1 VKEQLLE
8 YLFKKSPVAL
18 SYHKAIF
25 DEDGVPYDCE
35 FLDVNNI
42 YESMIGLKDYE
53 VIGKRYNEI
62 FETGNVIGD
71 EWKKAFK
78 EAISKGKTVVID
90 VYNKVVSKWIRIT
103 IFILDKEHFA
113 CIFNDVSKE
122 YMKEKEIEG
131 IFKVNIDMLCVID
144 ENLNFLKVNKEF
156 EKVLGYTAEEFEG
169 KSFLSLVDK
178 EDLPKTVNEIR
189 NLNELE
195 PISGFVNR
203 MSSKVGGYRY
213 LEWFIQMNSQYI
225 YASARDVTEKIKQES
240 IFNKSLAKD
249 EEEEGLL
256 SIDFFNKRI
265 SEEIERADRYND
277 PLSMIMLTLD
287 NLKSHKL
294 DSLVKEE
301 LVKETAK
308 IANSVIRK
316 YDILVKI
323 DDEKFILLMPK
334 TNKSG
339 AIIVAEKIRKS
350 LNENVH
356 PIVGKF
362 MGSFGVSE
370 RIKAESLK
378 QWQERLIKLLI
389 SAQEQGEN
397 YIIAT
402 KFEEAIEIEMEKLKW
417 NNEWNSGNEE
427 IDMEHRELLVL
438 LNDLIKVAIIEMD
451 FEKSL
456 DKLDILIDKTVK
468 HFDKE
473 EEILIKIGYHDYD
486 KHCKIHKNLIGKVF
500 QLKQCYQNRE
510 LNPAAFF
517 SFIADDVIM
526 GHLISEDMQFFN
538 LFDKS

>member
-1 VKEQLLE
+1 MKEQLLE
-8 YLFKKSPVAL
+8 YLFRKSPVAL

-25 DEDGVPYDCE
+25 DKDGIPYDCE

-62 FETGNVIGD
+62 FKIGNVIGD

-78 EAISKGKTVVID
+78 EAIINKKTVVID
-90 VYNKVVSKWIRIT
+90 VYNKNVAKWIRIT
-103 IFILDKEHFA
+103 IFILDNEHFA

-189 NLNELE
+189 NLNELN

-203 MSSKVGGYRY
+203 ISSKIGGYRY
-213 LEWFIQMNSQYI
+213 LEWYIQMNYQYI
-225 YASARDVTEKIKQES
+225 YASARDVTEKIQQEIS
-240 IFNKSLAKD
+240 LNKASSKD
-249 EEEEGLL
+249 EEVGLL

-265 SEEIERADRYND
+265 AEEIERADRYND
-277 PLSMIMLTLD
+277 PLAMIMLTLD
-287 NLKSHKL
+287 NFKTHKL
-294 DSLVKEE
+294 DSSVKEE

-323 DDEKFILLMPK
+323 DDEKFVLLMPK

-339 AIIVAEKIRKS
+339 AIIVAEKIRKA
-350 LNENVH
+350 LNENMH
-356 PIVGKF
+356 PIIGKF
-362 MGSFGVSE
+362 MASFGVSE

-378 QWQERLIKLLI
+378 QWQERLNKLLI

-397 YIIAT
+397 SIIAT
-402 KFEEAIEIEMEKLKW
+402 KFEDENEIKAKRLQW

-427 IDMEHRELLVL
+427 VDREHKELLAL
-438 LNDLIKVAIIEMD
+438 LNDLINAAIMEMD

-456 DKLDILIDKTVK
+456 EKLDILIDKTIK
-468 HFDKE
+468 HFDEE
-473 EEILIKIGYHDYD
+473 EEILKNIGYKDYD
-486 KHCKIHKNLIGKVF
+486 KHSKIHKNLIGKVF
-500 QLKQCYQNRE
+500 QLKQCYENRE
-510 LNPAAFF
+510 LNPSAFF
-517 SFIADDVIM
+517 SFLADDVVI
-526 GHLISEDMQFFN
+526 GHLINEDMQFFN
-538 LFDKS
+538 LFSRS

>member
-1 VKEQLLE
+1 MKEQLLE

-25 DEDGVPYDCE
+25 DKDGFPYDCE

-42 YESMIGLKDYE
+42 YESMIGLNDYE

-62 FETGNVIGD
+62 FKIGNVIGD
-71 EWKKAFK
+71 EWKKAFQ

-90 VYNKVVSKWIRIT
+90 VYNKAVSKWIRIT
-103 IFILDKEHFA
+103 IFILDTEHFA

-169 KSFLSLVDK
+169 KNFLSLVDK
-178 EDLPKTVNEIR
+178 EDLPKTVNVIR

-203 MSSKVGGYRY
+203 ISSKVGGYRY
-213 LEWFIQMNSQYI
+213 LEWYIQMNCQYV
-225 YASARDVTEKIKQES
+225 YASARDVTEKINHDLNLNNASSK
-240 IFNKSLAKD
+240 

-265 SEEIERADRYND
+265 AEEIERADRYND
-277 PLSMIMLTLD
+277 PLAMIMLTLD
-287 NLKSHKL
+287 NFKTHKL
-294 DSLVKEE
+294 DSSVKEE

-339 AIIVAEKIRKS
+339 GIIVAEKIRKA
-350 LNENVH
+350 LNENIH
-356 PIVGKF
+356 PIIGKF
-362 MGSFGVSE
+362 MASFGVSE

-378 QWQERLIKLLI
+378 QWQERLNKLLI
-389 SAQEQGEN
+389 SAQEKGEN
-397 YIIAT
+397 FIIAA
-402 KFEEAIEIEMEKLKW
+402 KFEEANEIKAKELQW

-427 IDMEHRELLVL
+427 VDREHKELLYL
-438 LNDLIKVAIIEMD
+438 LNDLINVSIVEMD
-451 FEKSL
+451 FEMSI
-456 DKLDILIDKTVK
+456 DKLDILIEKIVK
-468 HFDKE
+468 HFDSE
-473 EEILIKIGYHDYD
+473 EQILKNLEYKGCD
-486 KHCKIHKNLIGKVF
+486 KHSKIHKNLIGKVF

-510 LNPAAFF
+510 LNPSAFF
-517 SFIADDVIM
+517 SFLADDVII
-526 GHLISEDMQFFN
+526 GHLINEDMQFFN
-538 LFDKS
+538 LFSKS

>member
-1 VKEQLLE
+1 MKEQLLE

-25 DEDGVPYDCE
+25 DKDGVPYDCE

-53 VIGKRYNEI
+53 VIRKRYNEI
-62 FETGNVIGD
+62 FKIGNVIGD
-71 EWKKAFK
+71 EWKKAFQ
-78 EAISKGKTVVID
+78 EAIINNKTVVID

-103 IFILDKEHFA
+103 IFILDTEHFA

-131 IFKVNIDMLCVID
+131 ILKVNIDMLCVID
-144 ENLNFLKVNKEF
+144 ENLNFLKVNREF

-169 KSFLSLVDK
+169 KSFLSLVHKD
-178 EDLPKTVNEIR
+178 DLSKTVNSIR

-203 MSSKVGGYRY
+203 MISKVGGHRY
-213 LEWFIQMNSQYI
+213 LEWYIQSNSQYI
-225 YASARDVTEKIKQES
+225 YASARDVTEKNTQDANL
-240 IFNKSLAKD
+240 NKLSSSKD
-249 EEEEGLL
+249 ENEGLL

-265 SEEIERADRYND
+265 AEEVERADRYND

-287 NLKSHKL
+287 NLKMHELEFS
-294 DSLVKEE
+294 VKEE
-301 LVKETAK
+301 VVKETAK
-308 IANSVIRK
+308 IANGVIRK

-339 AIIVAEKIRKS
+339 AIIVAEKIRKA
-350 LNENVH
+350 LNENIH
-356 PIVGKF
+356 PIIGKF
-362 MGSFGVSE
+362 MASFGVSE

-378 QWQERLIKLLI
+378 QWQERLNKLLI

-397 YIIAT
+397 FIIAT
-402 KFEEAIEIEMEKLKW
+402 KFEEANEIKAKELQW

-427 IDMEHRELLVL
+427 VDREHKELLEL
-438 LNDLIKVAIIEMD
+438 LNDLINVSIVEMD
-451 FEKSL
+451 FEMSI
-456 DKLDILIDKTVK
+456 DKLDILIEKIVN
-468 HFDKE
+468 HFDSE
-473 EEILIKIGYHDYD
+473 EGILKNLEYKDCD
-486 KHCKIHKNLIGKVF
+486 KHSKIHKNLIGKVF

-517 SFIADDVIM
+517 SFLADDVII
-526 GHLISEDMQFFN
+526 GHLINEDMQFFN
-538 LFDKS
+538 LFSKS

>member
-1 VKEQLLE
+1 MKEHLLE

-25 DEDGVPYDCE
+25 DKDGVPYDCE

-62 FETGNVIGD
+62 FKIGNTIGD
-71 EWKKAFK
+71 EWKRAFI
-78 EAISKGKTVVID
+78 EAIIDNKTVFID
-90 VYNKVVSKWIRIT
+90 VDNEVVSKWIRIT
-103 IFILDKEHFA
+103 IFILDNEHFA

-144 ENLNFLKVNKEF
+144 ENLNFLKVNREF

-178 EDLPKTVNEIR
+178 EDLPKTVNVIR

-203 MSSKVGGYRY
+203 ISSKIGGYRY
-213 LEWFIQMNSQYI
+213 LEWYIQMNYQYI
-225 YASARDVTEKIKQES
+225 YASARDVTEKIRQEATL
-240 IFNKSLAKD
+240 NKSLSKD
-249 EEEEGLL
+249 EEMGLL

-265 SEEIERADRYND
+265 AEEIERADRYND
-277 PLSMIMLTLD
+277 PLAMTMLTLD
-287 NLKSHKL
+287 NFKTHKL
-294 DSLVKEE
+294 DSLMKEE

-323 DDEKFILLMPK
+323 DDEKFVLLMPK

-339 AIIVAEKIRKS
+339 AIIVAEKIRKV
-350 LNENVH
+350 LNENIH
-356 PIVGKF
+356 PVIGKF
-362 MGSFGVSE
+362 TASFGVSE

-378 QWQERLIKLLI
+378 QWQERLSKLLI
-389 SAQEQGEN
+389 NAQEQGEN
-397 YIIAT
+397 SILAT
-402 KFEEAIEIEMEKLKW
+402 NFEDENEIKAKRLQW

-427 IDMEHRELLVL
+427 VDREHKELLTL
-438 LNDLIKVAIIEMD
+438 LNDLINAAIMEMD
-451 FEKSL
+451 FQKSL
-456 DKLDILIDKTVK
+456 DKLEILIDKTIK
-468 HFDKE
+468 HFDGE
-473 EEILIKIGYHDYD
+473 EEILKNIGYKDYD
-486 KHCKIHKNLIGKVF
+486 KNSKIHKNLIGKVF
-500 QLKQCYQNRE
+500 QLKQCYENRE
-510 LNPAAFF
+510 LNPSAFF
-517 SFIADDVIM
+517 SFLADDVVI
-526 GHLISEDMQFFN
+526 GHLINEDIQFFN
-538 LFDKS
+538 LFNKS

>member
-1 VKEQLLE
+1 MKEQLLE

-25 DEDGVPYDCE
+25 DKDGFPYDCE

-62 FETGNVIGD
+62 FKIGNVIGD
-71 EWKKAFK
+71 EWKKAFQ
-78 EAISKGKTVVID
+78 EAISKNKTVVID
-90 VYNKVVSKWIRIT
+90 VYNKTVSKWIRIT
-103 IFILDKEHFA
+103 IFILDTEHFA

-225 YASARDVTEKIKQES
+225 YASARDVTEKIKQEGS
-240 IFNKSLAKD
+240 LNKSLAKD
-249 EEEEGLL
+249 EEEGLL

-294 DSLVKEE
+294 DSSVKEE

-339 AIIVAEKIRKS
+339 AIIVAEKIRKA

-378 QWQERLIKLLI
+378 QWQERLNKLLI
-389 SAQEQGEN
+389 NAQEQGEN

-402 KFEEAIEIEMEKLKW
+402 KLEESIEIEMEKLKW

-456 DKLDILIDKTVK
+456 DKLDILIDKAVK
-468 HFDKE
+468 HFDRE
-473 EEILIKIGYHDYD
+473 EEILINMGYEDYD

-538 LFDKS
+538 LFSKA

>member
-1 VKEQLLE
+1 MKEQLLE

-25 DEDGVPYDCE
+25 DKDGVPYDCE

-53 VIGKRYNEI
+53 VIRKRYNEI
-62 FETGNVIGD
+62 FKIGNVIGD
-71 EWKKAFK
+71 EWKKAFQ
-78 EAISKGKTVVID
+78 EAIINNKTVVID

-103 IFILDKEHFA
+103 IFILDTEHFA

-131 IFKVNIDMLCVID
+131 ILKVNIDMLCVID
-144 ENLNFLKVNKEF
+144 ENLNFIKVNREF

-169 KSFLSLVDK
+169 KSFLSLVHKD
-178 EDLPKTVNEIR
+178 DLSKTVNSIR

-195 PISGFVNR
+195 PISGFINR
-203 MSSKVGGYRY
+203 MISKVGGHRY
-213 LEWFIQMNSQYI
+213 LEWYIQSNSQYI
-225 YASARDVTEKIKQES
+225 YASARDVTEKNAQAANL
-240 IFNKSLAKD
+240 NKLSLSKD
-249 EEEEGLL
+249 ENEGLL

-265 SEEIERADRYND
+265 AEEVERADRYND

-287 NLKSHKL
+287 NLKMNELEFS
-294 DSLVKEE
+294 VKEE
-301 LVKETAK
+301 VVKETAK
-308 IANSVIRK
+308 IANGVIRK

-339 AIIVAEKIRKS
+339 AIIVAEKIRKA
-350 LNENVH
+350 LNENIH
-356 PIVGKF
+356 PIIGKF
-362 MGSFGVSE
+362 MASFGVSE

-378 QWQERLIKLLI
+378 QWQERLNKLLI

-397 YIIAT
+397 FIIAT
-402 KFEEAIEIEMEKLKW
+402 KFEEANEIKAKELQW
-417 NNEWNSGNEE
+417 NNEWNSGNKEV
-427 IDMEHRELLVL
+427 DREHKELLEL
-438 LNDLIKVAIIEMD
+438 LNDLINVSIVEMD
-451 FEKSL
+451 FEMSI
-456 DKLDILIDKTVK
+456 DKLDILIEKILK
-468 HFDKE
+468 HFENE
-473 EEILIKIGYHDYD
+473 EEILENIGYKDCD
-486 KHCKIHKNLIGKVF
+486 KHNKIHKNLIGKVF

-517 SFIADDVIM
+517 SFLADDVII
-526 GHLISEDMQFFN
+526 GHLINEDMQFFN
-538 LFDKS
+538 LFNKS